1 MGQDERE
8 EIWCLGL
15 VVLYK
20 DGKRTLLDCG
30 VWFFVY
36 TLKIEISENG
46 KYLLMSLARIRF
58 IAGNVVCYNIDLYS
72 VLIQFI
78 VETSYEKSSIN

>member
-30 VWFFVY
+30 VWFSVY
-36 TLKIEISENG
+36 TLKIEISENS
-46 KYLLMSLARIRF
+46 KYLLMSPARIRF

-78 VETSYEKSSIN
+78 VEGGMNERS